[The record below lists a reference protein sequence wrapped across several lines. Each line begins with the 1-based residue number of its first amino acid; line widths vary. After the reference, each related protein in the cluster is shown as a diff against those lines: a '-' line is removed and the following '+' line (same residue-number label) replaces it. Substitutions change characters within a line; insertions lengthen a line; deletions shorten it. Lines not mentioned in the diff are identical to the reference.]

1 MVVVDYSAIEAR
13 VLAWL
18 AGEEWV
24 LDAFRGGRDIY
35 VETAGRMS
43 TPGNTLTR
51 FQGKVACVEEG
62 SRVLTDKGLVS
73 IEDVT
78 TDHLMWDGV
87 EWVHH
92 EGVVFKGERDVI
104 EYQGLRATPDH
115 LVWIEGSSEPVH
127 LGFAS
132 SSGAH
137 LVQSGSGRTAI
148 RLDGDRFSGET
159 LGSEVAGSHG
169 QNSMHWMRSGD
180 LVGVLHS
187 SVREV
192 KRLPDMQPTEE
203 PSSSNPRSD
212 ERRSVQMPERER
224 SVFQSL
230 RRSWD
235 RVQVLF
241 SGRSDSVGSRNSRS
255 TDRRFF
261 DRPNRREWTLR
272 AREHSLGYSI
282 TADEQSEENSSKR
295 VSSGALAVLGDHG
308 SPKAQGGQ
316 DETSDNRGGSSCSS
330 AEEKVLETHR
340 RTARVYDIVNSGP
353 RHRFTVSDVLVHN
366 CLALGYQGALNSLVA
381 MGAQGTD
388 DELYGLVRQWRS
400 ANPMIVQLWKRMETG
415 WDEGTRAL
423 RINFQKRGTTT
434 RMVLPSGRAL
444 TYRWVK
450 NQMIASTDFSG
461 RPTTKMSRQFS
472 DASGIRV
479 ETYGGRLT
487 ENATQAV
494 ARDILADAL
503 INLERE
509 GYPVIGHVHDEVLV
523 DTTDLDAVQE
533 IMCQPPKWA
542 PTLPLDAKG
551 FITDRYR
558 KD

>member
-1 MVVVDYSAIEAR
+1 M
-13 VLAWL
+13 
-18 AGEEWV
+18 
-24 LDAFRGGRDIY
+24 
-35 VETAGRMS
+35 
-43 TPGNTLTR
+43 
-51 FQGKVACVEEG
+51 
-62 SRVLTDKGLVS
+62 
-73 IEDVT
+73 
-78 TDHLMWDGV
+78 
-87 EWVHH
+87 
-92 EGVVFKGERDVI
+92 
-104 EYQGLRATPDH
+104 
-115 LVWIEGSSEPVH
+115 
-127 LGFAS
+127 
-132 SSGAH
+132 
-137 LVQSGSGRTAI
+137 
-148 RLDGDRFSGET
+148 
-159 LGSEVAGSHG
+159 
-169 QNSMHWMRSGD
+169 
-180 LVGVLHS
+180 
-187 SVREV
+187 
-192 KRLPDMQPTEE
+192 
-203 PSSSNPRSD
+203 
-212 ERRSVQMPERER
+212 
-224 SVFQSL
+224 
-230 RRSWD
+230 
-235 RVQVLF
+235 
-241 SGRSDSVGSRNSRS
+241 
-255 TDRRFF
+255 
-261 DRPNRREWTLR
+261 
-272 AREHSLGYSI
+272 
-282 TADEQSEENSSKR
+282 
-295 VSSGALAVLGDHG
+295 
-308 SPKAQGGQ
+308 
-316 DETSDNRGGSSCSS
+316 
-330 AEEKVLETHR
+330 LETHR